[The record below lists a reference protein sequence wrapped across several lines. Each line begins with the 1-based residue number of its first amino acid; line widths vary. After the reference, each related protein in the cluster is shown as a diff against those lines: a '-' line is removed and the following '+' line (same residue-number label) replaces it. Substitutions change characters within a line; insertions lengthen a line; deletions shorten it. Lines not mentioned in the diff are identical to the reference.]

1 MKTNELEKEIGLSKY
16 TIRYYE
22 KEGLIQPKREENGY
36 RDYDDETVQ
45 KLKIIK
51 FLRNLQISVDD
62 IKAILDG
69 ELDFR
74 HCLKINQVNMQKQIE
89 SMNEIK
95 DTIDDYYDKD
105 LPLIEELSEIKN
117 NNNNKMGLGFQ
128 KTTSTVSLGRKLTPE
143 LARRQL
149 IITFIGAL
157 VVAVSFSRMP
167 YDLGNMRVLVGI
179 VFFIVTFMLMI
190 AFSFKQTSAM
200 MLDNILNQS
209 VEFLSD
215 GIYYYQFNGPIS
227 NFKYFFAVVFN
238 KKHQFMHKCLYE
250 DIKKLEVIAKK
261 NYMSTGSPLAYETYV
276 SDFKFTF
283 KDGQTFYF
291 YWPMILNDDARY
303 IATIVEKKVEYIE
316 DPYNILYAMKQGIN
330 LNDYLIGRL

>member
-1 MKTNELEKEIGLSKY
+1 M
-16 TIRYYE
+16 
-22 KEGLIQPKREENGY
+22 
-36 RDYDDETVQ
+36 
-45 KLKIIK
+45 
-51 FLRNLQISVDD
+51 
-62 IKAILDG
+62 
-69 ELDFR
+69 
-74 HCLKINQVNMQKQIE
+74 
-89 SMNEIK
+89 
-95 DTIDDYYDKD
+95 
-105 LPLIEELSEIKN
+105 
-117 NNNNKMGLGFQ
+117 
-128 KTTSTVSLGRKLTPE
+128 
-143 LARRQL
+143 
-149 IITFIGAL
+149 
-157 VVAVSFSRMP
+157 SFARMP

-200 MLDNILNQS
+200 MLDNTLNQS

-215 GIYYYQFNGPIS
+215 GIYYYQFDGPMS

-250 DIKKLEVIAKK
+250 DIEKLEVVAKK
-261 NYMSTGSPLAYETYV
+261 KYMSIGSPLAYEAYV

-283 KDGQTFYF
+283 KNGQTFYF

-303 IATIVEKKVEYIE
+303 IAIIVEKKVKHIE

>member
-105 LPLIEELSEIKN
+105 LPLIEELSEIK
-117 NNNNKMGLGFQ
+117 
-128 KTTSTVSLGRKLTPE
+128 LTPE

-149 IITFIGAL
+149 IIIFIGAL
-157 VVAVSFSRMP
+157 VVAVSFARMP

-261 NYMSTGSPLAYETYV
+261 KYMSTGSPLAYETYV

-283 KDGQTFYF
+283 KDGQTFYV

-330 LNDYLIGRL
+330 LNDYLIGR

>member
-22 KEGLIQPKREENGY
+22 KEELIQPKREENGY

-95 DTIDDYYDKD
+95 
-105 LPLIEELSEIKN
+105 

-215 GIYYYQFNGPIS
+215 GIYYYRFNGPIS

-261 NYMSTGSPLAYETYV
+261 NYMSIGSPLAYETYV

>member
-1 MKTNELEKEIGLSKY
+1 MKTNELEKEI
-16 TIRYYE
+16 RDE
-22 KEGLIQPKREENGY
+22 EQEENGY

-105 LPLIEELSEIKN
+105 LPLIEELSEIK